1 VSSKNDPSRIQIF
14 LFPIWYFVYPSGINN
29 NYASLLSRIYSAT
42 TPHVTLDVCDG
53 SEDAD
58 LLHEASESV
67 QILIVRKRIHVLYV
81 YVQSPLNN
89 CDP

>member
-1 VSSKNDPSRIQIF
+1 M
-14 LFPIWYFVYPSGINN
+14 
-29 NYASLLSRIYSAT
+29 

-67 QILIVRKRIHVLYV
+67 QILIVRKRIHVLYA